1 MSESD
6 NNFQWL
12 YDMAINKSMKLFGVA
27 DIRSHQSQV
36 YFNAVKPSTMK
47 FGIVM
52 GLPLSKTVLDDI
64 QDKPTML
71 YKWHYR
77 QANNLLDK
85 TAFEISLAITESGY
99 QAVPIPASQVID
111 WIRQIGHVS
120 HRALGEAAG
129 LGWRGRNNLLVT
141 KKYGA
146 RVRLVS
152 ILTDMP
158 LKTNQPVKF
167 ECGSCKRCVSVC
179 PAGALGESSRDYN
192 LDKCY
197 ECLKNFSKIQ
207 GVGQNICGI
216 CIKVCPG
223 KGFSLS

>member
-1 MSESD
+1 MPESD
-6 NNFQWL
+6 KNYQWL
-12 YDMAINKSMKLFGVA
+12 QKMAMNLGAKLFGVA
-27 DIRSHQSQV
+27 DIQSHQSHLH
-36 YFNAVKPSTMK
+36 FNTTQISSMK
-47 FGIVM
+47 FGIVL
-52 GLPLSKTVLDDI
+52 GLPLSRAVMDDI
-64 QDKPTML
+64 QNEPTML

-85 TAFEISLAITESGY
+85 MAFEMSLAITEKGY
-99 QAVPIPASQVID
+99 QAVPVPASQMID
-111 WIRQIGHVS
+111 WVSQTGHVS

-141 KKYGA
+141 KKYGS

-152 ILTDMP
+152 ILTDIP
-158 LKTNQPVKF
+158 LKVGQPM
-167 ECGSCKRCVSVC
+167 EPQCGSCELCISVC
-179 PAGALGESSRDYN
+179 PAHALGETPTDYD

-197 ECLKNFSKIQ
+197 DCLKTFSKIK

-223 KGFSLS
+223 KES

>member
-1 MSESD
+1 MSD
-6 NNFQWL
+6 FDINYQWL
-12 YDMAINKSMKLFGVA
+12 KELSFAKGAKLFGVA
-27 DIRSHQSQV
+27 DIQSHQAEIRFDHLNTRPLKYGV
-36 YFNAVKPSTMK
+36 VLA
-47 FGIVM
+47 I
-52 GLPLSKTVLDDI
+52 PLSKAVLDDI
-64 QDKPTML
+64 QNEPTLL

-85 TAFEISLAITESGY
+85 MAFELSVEITEKGF

-111 WIRQIGHVS
+111 WTRQIGHVS

-141 KKYGA
+141 KAYGS

-152 ILTDMP
+152 ILTNFP
-158 LKTNQPVKF
+158 LKTDQAIKPQ
-167 ECGSCKRCVSVC
+167 CGSCRECIAAC
-179 PAGALGESSRDYN
+179 PAHALGEKPSDYQ

-197 ECLKNFSKIQ
+197 AHLKEFSKIK

-216 CIKVCPG
+216 CIRVCPG
-223 KGFSLS
+223 EEI

>member
-1 MSESD
+1 MPESD
-6 NNFQWL
+6 KNYQWL
-12 YDMAINKSMKLFGVA
+12 QKMAMNLGAKLFGVA
-27 DIRSHQSQV
+27 DIQSHQSHLH
-36 YFNAVKPSTMK
+36 FNTTQISSMK
-47 FGIVM
+47 FGIVL
-52 GLPLSKTVLDDI
+52 GLPLSRAVMDDI
-64 QDKPTML
+64 QNEPTML

-85 TAFEISLAITESGY
+85 MAFEMSLAITEKGY
-99 QAVPIPASQVID
+99 QAVPVPASQMID
-111 WIRQIGHVS
+111 WVKQIGHMS

-141 KKYGA
+141 KKYGS

-152 ILTDMP
+152 ILTDIP
-158 LKTNQPVKF
+158 LKVGQPMEFQCGICNQCISACPVH
-167 ECGSCKRCVSVC
+167 
-179 PAGALGESSRDYN
+179 ALGETPADYD

-197 ECLKNFSKIQ
+197 ECLKTFSKIK

-223 KGFSLS
+223 KES